1 MNRLTPRRP
10 IGLLIALVV
19 VATIATPA
27 TSASAA
33 SPPIAGESVVVSG
46 AFSTKVKRP
55 VTLQVRAG
63 RSWRSVKVARTTS
76 RGRYTFAIKAPAAA
90 TSYRVQAKK
99 VRIKRKSY
107 SAKTSPIKK
116 IVPAAQRAALPLPA
130 STVDGVAVTV
140 TAQFSPARKGR
151 AVRLQTLVE
160 ADWDDVTAG
169 VQDAAGR
176 ATLRFTPSGVGPHY
190 YRVASVARAGAAA
203 VTSKHT
209 KVTVTPAPPP
219 PNLNVEWVSQGPGG
233 EVPDGTD
240 ATPDMS
246 ADGRYV
252 VFASNATNLTN
263 KDTGK
268 HSHIYLRDRQA
279 GTTTP
284 IDLTPWGSF
293 GSEDAVTPS
302 ISADGRFVT
311 YASKAPDL
319 ASNDSN
325 GLSDVFMWDREAGST
340 RLISHTASGAS
351 ANGDSQGSTL
361 GNISA
366 DGRYVA
372 YVSNASNLPGSTGTN
387 HKIYRYDREQRT
399 STMVSVSISRG
410 QADGDSSN
418 PTMSDDGNRIA
429 FESTATN
436 LIAPSASGQQ
446 AHVYAANMA
455 VEGRGLTLVSR
466 KKDAPYPNGRSNAPR
481 ISGDGTVVSFSSTAS
496 DMVVGDTNGVDDAF
510 VAVVGTDDVTLMSSA
525 PNGDPGNDRAY
536 GSAPSADGRYVYF
549 GSRSTNLVPGM
560 ALAGW
565 NQVYRFDR
573 TAGTHRLMSL
583 NHDGTQ
589 ARGESLVYAS
599 SADGASAV
607 MSSYAHSMV
616 PQSYN
621 GRDHIYL
628 VKAPVG

>member
-1 MNRLTPRRP
+1 MNRLAPRRA
-10 IGLLIALVV
+10 IGLLIALFV
-19 VATIATPA
+19 VATILTPVS
-27 TSASAA
+27 SASAA
-33 SPPIAGESVVVSG
+33 SPIAGETVTISG

-55 VTLQVRAG
+55 VTLQVKAG
-63 RSWRSVKVARTTS
+63 RSWRAVKAARTTS
-76 RGRYTFAIKAPAAA
+76 RGRYAFAIKTPAAT
-90 TSYRVQAKK
+90 TSYRVLAKK
-99 VRIKRKSY
+99 IRIKRKTY
-107 SAKTSPIKK
+107 RAKTSPVRQV
-116 IVPAAQRAALPLPA
+116 VPGVQRAALPLPA
-130 STVDGVAVTV
+130 TTVDGVAVTV
-140 TAQFSPARKGR
+140 TAQFSPPRKGR

-160 ADWDDVTAG
+160 ADWADISAG

-176 ATLRFTPSGVGPHY
+176 VTLRFTPTGIGPHY
-190 YRVASVARAGAAA
+190 YRVTTAARAGAAA

-209 KVTVTPAPPP
+209 KVLVTPAPPP
-219 PNLNVEWVSQGPGG
+219 PNLNVEWVSQAPNGEIPDGG
-233 EVPDGTD
+233 E

-246 ADGRYV
+246 ADGRYI
-252 VFASNATNLTN
+252 VFSSTATNLVN

-268 HSHIYLRDRQA
+268 HSHIYLRDRQT
-279 GTTTP
+279 GITTP
-284 IDLTPWGSF
+284 VDLTPWGSF

-311 YASKAPDL
+311 YASKSPDL

-340 RLISHTASGAS
+340 RLISHTATGAS
-351 ANGDSQGSTL
+351 ANGDSRGSTL

-372 YVSNASNLPGSTGTN
+372 YVSNAANLPGSAGTN
-387 HKIYRYDREQRT
+387 HKVYRYDREQRS
-399 STMVSVSISRG
+399 STMVSVSINRQ
-410 QADGDSSN
+410 QADGDSGN
-418 PTMSDDGNRIA
+418 PTMSDDGDRIA

-446 AHVYAANMA
+446 IHVYAANMA
-455 VEGRGLTLVSR
+455 LEGRGLSLVSR
-466 KKDAPYPNGRSNAPR
+466 KKGAPYPNGRSTAPR
-481 ISGDGTVVSFSSTAS
+481 ISGDGTVVSFSSTSS
-496 DMVVGDTNGVDDAF
+496 DMVVGDTNGQDDAY
-510 VAVVGTDDVTLMSSA
+510 VAGVGTDEMTLMSSA

-549 GSRSTNLVPGM
+549 GSQSTNLVPGM
-560 ALAGW
+560 TLVGW

-573 TAGTHRLMSL
+573 TTGAHRLMSV

-599 SADGASAV
+599 SADGSSAV
-607 MSSYAHSMV
+607 ISSYAHSLV